1 LIESFY
7 TVWYINAVGF
17 FDRLG
22 GVLRSYLNDDDD
34 WQDSRGARFST
45 DRDFAE
51 AFEELN
57 EFLSGR
63 SSSGGG
69 GSTADWSSGHA
80 APNRK
85 PAIPETLKPD
95 FEELGV
101 EFGAD
106 AEKCKSAYKQM
117 LNIHHP
123 DRHASHEG
131 NMKKATA
138 KSVKINAAY
147 KRICEWRKTGKV

>member
-1 LIESFY
+1 
-7 TVWYINAVGF
+7 VGF

-22 GVLRSYLNDDDD
+22 GVLRSYLNDDYD
-34 WQDSRGARFST
+34 WRDGSRFSV
-45 DRDFAE
+45 DPDLAE

-57 EFLSGR
+57 EFLNGR

-69 GSTADWSSGHA
+69 RNTADWSGVHA
-80 APNRK
+80 APKRK
-85 PAIPETLKPD
+85 PAIPETLRPD

-117 LNIHHP
+117 LKIHHP

-147 KRICEWRKTGKV
+147 DRICEWRKTGKVL